1 MPSREKILLQQVTG
15 ALLEDVGGGD
25 VTSLAT
31 IDENITGVAEIYA
44 KSDGV
49 VCGLPLCELTFLK
62 VDPDI
67 EFKMLIEDGQ
77 PFHAEDRLAL
87 VSGRLR
93 SILTA
98 ERTALNFLGHLSGI
112 ATLTNRMVRAAATKA
127 GESNLKIL
135 DTRKTTPGLRY
146 IEKYAV
152 ATGGGEN
159 HRYGLYDMV
168 LIKDNH
174 IEAAGSISLAIERV
188 ESFLK
193 SDKFCKI
200 FHTDPTRIDI
210 EIEVEDQQQL
220 SEALECGIK
229 RIMLDNKSPEHLHQ
243 MVEMV
248 RHHPNG
254 SGVMLEASG
263 NITLET
269 ISEVAATGVD
279 YISIGALTHS
289 APSSDFSLDLLG
301 DE

>member
-1 MPSREKILLQQVTG
+1 MASREKILLQQVTG
-15 ALLEDVGGGD
+15 ALLEDVGAGD
-25 VTSLAT
+25 VTSLA
-31 IDENITGVAEIYA
+31 IIEESATGVAEIYA
-44 KSDGV
+44 KSGGI

-67 EFKMLIEDGQ
+67 EFKMLIEEGQ
-77 PFHAEDRLAL
+77 PFSPNDRVAL

-98 ERTALNFLGHLSGI
+98 ERTALNFLMRLSGI
-112 ATLTNRMVRAAATKA
+112 ASLTNRMVKAAAEA
-127 GESNLKIL
+127 GDNNLKIL

-174 IEAAGSISLAIERV
+174 IEAAGSISSAFERV
-188 ESFLK
+188 DAFLK
-193 SDKFCKI
+193 SEKFCKI
-200 FHTDPTRIDI
+200 FHTDPSALEI
-210 EIEVEDQQQL
+210 EIEVEDQKQL
-220 SEALECGIK
+220 TEALECGIK
-229 RIMLDNKSPEHLHQ
+229 RIMLDNKSPKHLTE

-248 RHHPNG
+248 RAHP
-254 SGVMLEASG
+254 SGADVKLEASG
-263 NITLET
+263 NVTLDN
-269 ISEVAATGVD
+269 ISEIASTGID
-279 YISIGALTHS
+279 FISIGALTHS
-289 APSSDFSLDLLG
+289 APACDFSLDLLS